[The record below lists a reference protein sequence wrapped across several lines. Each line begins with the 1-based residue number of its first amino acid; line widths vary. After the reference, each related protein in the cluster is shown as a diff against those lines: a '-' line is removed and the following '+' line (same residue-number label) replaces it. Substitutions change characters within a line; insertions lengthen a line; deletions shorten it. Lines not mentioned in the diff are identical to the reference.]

1 MTELTRDVVAIGNA
15 IVDVI
20 ARCDDDF
27 LAREGLHK
35 ASMRLIDAAE
45 AERLYARM
53 GPGVQI
59 SGGSA
64 ANTVAGVA
72 SLGGSAGFIG
82 RVARDA
88 FGDVFR
94 HDINSLG
101 IAYDTPPAGGVEP
114 TGRCLILVTPDG
126 ERTMSTFLGASTGL
140 GPGDLDAAM
149 IAGAKILYLEGYLFD
164 PPEAK
169 QAFHLAVKIAAD
181 SGGLVALSLSDRFCV
196 DRHRTEFLSFIEKGV
211 DILFANKDELLS
223 LYQTDDLEK
232 ACTAVFRHCRIAAI
246 TCSAEG
252 SVIVSGAERIRIATA
267 PVDRVVDTTG
277 AGDLYAAGFLY
288 GHARGLP
295 LDACGRLASLAAGE
309 IISHIGARPETPLSD
324 LAREAGLLG

>member
-1 MTELTRDVVAIGNA
+1 MTESTRDVVAIGNA

-27 LAREGLHK
+27 LAAEGLIK

-53 GPGVQI
+53 GPGVQV

-82 RVARDA
+82 RVARDEL
-88 FGDVFR
+88 GDVFR
-94 HDINSLG
+94 HDIGSIG
-101 IAYDTPPAGGVEP
+101 IAYDTPPAEGSEA

-126 ERTMSTFLGASTGL
+126 ERTMSTYLGASTGL
-140 GPGDLDAAM
+140 GPSELDSAM

-164 PPEAK
+164 PPEARR
-169 QAFHLAVKIAAD
+169 AFHLAAGIAKDA
-181 SGGLVALSLSDRFCV
+181 GRLVALSLSDRFCV
-196 DRHRTEFLSFIEKGV
+196 ERHRAEFLSFIAGGV
-211 DILFANKDELLS
+211 DILFANEDEAS
-223 LYQTDDLEK
+223 ALYQTDDFE
-232 ACTAVFRHCRIAAI
+232 AVCTDAGRDAKIAAI
-246 TCSAEG
+246 TCSAAG
-252 SVIVSGAERIRIATA
+252 SVIVSGADRIPIAAA
-267 PVDRVVDTTG
+267 PVARVTDTTG

-288 GHARGLP
+288 GLASGLP
-295 LDACGRLASLAAGE
+295 LEDCGRLASLAAGE
-309 IISHIGARPETPLSD
+309 IITHLGARPETPLSG
-324 LAREAGLLG
+324 LAREAGLLP